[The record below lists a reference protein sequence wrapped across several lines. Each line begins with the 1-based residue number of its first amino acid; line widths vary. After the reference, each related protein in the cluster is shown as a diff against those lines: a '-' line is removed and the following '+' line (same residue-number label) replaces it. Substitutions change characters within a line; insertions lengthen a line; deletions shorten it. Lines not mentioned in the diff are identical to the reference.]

1 MLFLINLI
9 NNLTNI
15 YIIKIYEIKIY
26 NKIFN
31 INKQYSQKYTI
42 Y

>member
-31 INKQYSQKYTI
+31 INKQYSQQYTI